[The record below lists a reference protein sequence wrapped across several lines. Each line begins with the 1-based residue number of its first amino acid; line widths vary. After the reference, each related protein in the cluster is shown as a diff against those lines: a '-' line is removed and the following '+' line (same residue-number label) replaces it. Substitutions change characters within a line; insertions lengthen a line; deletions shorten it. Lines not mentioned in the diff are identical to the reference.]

1 MFNNFYDINDIT
13 CNYDDNMGIPSPPSF
28 NEDNNTENYYYEE
41 NSFNNLKD
49 MNEQFNVKENVFIEN
64 DINQQWELH
73 KPENFVN
80 MNCVFQEKKNTV
92 IKDNKTNINSTAS
105 RTFNSQ
111 VAKTE
116 IKIKEK
122 IFNIKK
128 INKKSKAGRK
138 SKNSSKKND
147 KGIHTKKNKDNIIMK
162 IKKAIYNHS
171 LEFLNDKLENSEN
184 PKLQKLRLL
193 KINKSIIGV
202 HSKQKNLTLLK
213 MNLKDIF
220 YNKLSDKYSQKDI
233 NHNIKTIN
241 KILEENDDEIKA
253 ILNTSFEDIIKIY
266 TLKNENPLFDG
277 FTKIDKDI
285 KVFEE
290 LYEDDEKKEKENY
303 IKKYKNIAENFEEI
317 INCIHPRDKKKKNK
331 V

>member
-28 NEDNNTENYYYEE
+28 NEDNNAENYYYEE

-49 MNEQFNVKENVFIEN
+49 MNEQFNLKEKVFIEN
-64 DINQQWELH
+64 DINQQWELP

-105 RTFNSQ
+105 RTFNPQ
-111 VAKTE
+111 VAKMD

-138 SKNSSKKND
+138 SKNSSR
-147 KGIHTKKNKDNIIMK
+147 KKNKGTHTKDKRDNIIMK

-171 LEFLNDKLENSEN
+171 LQFLNNKLKNSQIT
-184 PKLQKLRLL
+184 KLKKLTLL
-193 KINKSIIGV
+193 KINKSIIEV
-202 HSKQKNLTLLK
+202 HKKQKNLILLK

-220 YNKLSDKYSQKDI
+220 YNKISDKYSQKDK
-233 NHNIKTIN
+233 NHNFKTIDEMLKENDVEIKT
-241 KILEENDDEIKA
+241 
-253 ILNTSFEDIIKIY
+253 ILNTSFGDILKIY
-266 TLKNENPLFDG
+266 TLTNENIHFDG

-285 KVFEE
+285 EAFEK
-290 LYEDDEKKEKENY
+290 LYEDEEEKENY
-303 IKKYKNIAENFEEI
+303 IKNYKYYAENFEKA
-317 INCIHPRDKKKKNK
+317 INDIYSRDKKK
-331 V
+331 

>member
-49 MNEQFNVKENVFIEN
+49 MNEQYNLKEKVFIEN
-64 DINQQWELH
+64 DINQQWELP

-138 SKNSSKKND
+138 SKNSSKKKD
-147 KGIHTKKNKDNIIMK
+147 KGTHTKDKRDNIIMK

-171 LEFLNDKLENSEN
+171 LQFLNNKLKNSKIT
-184 PKLQKLRLL
+184 KLQKLTLL

-202 HSKQKNLTLLK
+202 HKKQKNLILLK

-220 YNKLSDKYSQKDI
+220 YNKISDKYSQKDK
-233 NHNIKTIN
+233 NHNFKTIDKILKENDVEIKT
-241 KILEENDDEIKA
+241 
-253 ILNTSFEDIIKIY
+253 ILNTSFGDILKIY
-266 TLKNENPLFDG
+266 TLKNENIHFDG

-285 KVFEE
+285 EAFEK
-290 LYEDDEKKEKENY
+290 LYEDEEEKENY
-303 IKKYKNIAENFEEI
+303 IKNYKYYAENFEKA
-317 INCIHPRDKKKKNK
+317 INDIYSRDKKK
-331 V
+331 